1 MGRNIVK
8 AKLDVIFKR
17 LFADED
23 NLDLLHD
30 FLSSLLE
37 IPHDSIT
44 NIVVQNPEIMPESIS
59 GKFSRMDLKLTVND
73 SLVNVEMQI
82 KDEPDFRDR
91 VLFYWAKLYSGDL
104 KSGDEYGDLRQSIS
118 INIMNFNMFDCPEYH
133 SVFKIEETTRHEI
146 LSDKCAIHFFEL
158 KKINRKKADKNNRME
173 LWLQLVNAE
182 SEEELDMLQNTNV
195 PEIKKAVRVI
205 HRMSDDEKL
214 RELAEMREKALHVEA
229 TALGHAKREGIDIG
243 IGIGIKQ
250 GINQGIQ
257 QGIKQGIQETHDAF
271 IEQMKLSGI
280 PQETIDA
287 IVGRLK

>member
-44 NIVVQNPEIMPESIS
+44 NIVVQNPEIMPESVS

-250 GINQGIQ
+250 GINQGIH
-257 QGIKQGIQETHDAF
+257 QGIQQGKQETQDAF

>member
-44 NIVVQNPEIMPESIS
+44 NIVVQNPEIMPESVS

-243 IGIGIKQ
+243 IDIGKRA
-250 GINQGIQ
+250 
-257 QGIKQGIQETHDAF
+257 THDAF
-271 IEQMKLSGI
+271 VEQMKLSGI
-280 PQETIDA
+280 PQETIDT

>member
-17 LFADED
+17 LFADEE

-30 FLSSLLE
+30 LLASLLE

-44 NIVVQNPEIMPESIS
+44 NIVVQNPEIMPDSIS

-118 INIMNFNMFDCPEYH
+118 INIVNFNMFDCPEYH

-158 KKINRKKADKNNRME
+158 KKINRKKADENNRME

-250 GINQGIQ
+250 GMQQGIQ
-257 QGIKQGIQETHDAF
+257 QGINQGRQEAHDAF

-280 PQETIDA
+280 PQETIDM
-287 IVGRLK
+287 IIGKLK

>member
-104 KSGDEYGDLRQSIS
+104 KSGDEYGETESCLR
-118 INIMNFNMFDCPEYH
+118 
-133 SVFKIEETTRHEI
+133 
-146 LSDKCAIHFFEL
+146 L
-158 KKINRKKADKNNRME
+158 
-173 LWLQLVNAE
+173 
-182 SEEELDMLQNTNV
+182 
-195 PEIKKAVRVI
+195 RVLC
-205 HRMSDDEKL
+205 M
-214 RELAEMREKALHVEA
+214 A
-229 TALGHAKREGIDIG
+229 G
-243 IGIGIKQ
+243 
-250 GINQGIQ
+250 
-257 QGIKQGIQETHDAF
+257 
-271 IEQMKLSGI
+271 
-280 PQETIDA
+280 
-287 IVGRLK
+287 GRC